1 MAANFW
7 ETAWAERRIGFH
19 QPEVNADLVS
29 EAPWFLDDRPHRV
42 LVPLCGKTVDMAW
55 MAARGHEVVG
65 VELTEQ
71 GAHEFFADRGL
82 TPTASSVGAFTAL
95 RAGAI
100 TILRGDIFDLHT
112 ADEAPFDR
120 IWDRAAM
127 IALPPDLRPRYQAQ
141 MADLVGAGATMLL
154 NVLEYDPTRMTGPP
168 FSVPAAEV
176 EAAFAGLPVTLLARA
191 DQMDDRWR
199 ERGHSWMTR
208 HLYRVGAAGR

>member
-1 MAANFW
+1 MPANFW

-29 EAPWFLDDRPHRV
+29 EAGWFLDDKPHRV

-71 GAHEFFADRGL
+71 GAGEFFADRGL
-82 TPTASSVGAFTAL
+82 TPTATPAGAFTAL
-95 RAGAI
+95 RAGGI
-100 TILRGDIFDLHT
+100 TLLRGDIFDLAT
-112 ADEAPFDR
+112 AGEAPFDR

-127 IALPPDLRPRYQAQ
+127 IALPPEVRRRYQDH
-141 MADLVGAGATMLL
+141 MAALVGAGATMLL
-154 NVLEYDPTRMTGPP
+154 NVLEYDPTRMQGPP
-168 FSVPAAEV
+168 FTVTAAEV
-176 EAAFAGLPVTLLARA
+176 ETAFAGLPFTLLDRA

-199 ERGHSWMTR
+199 ERGHTWMTR
-208 HLYRVGAAGR
+208 HLYRVGGTGR

>member
-42 LVPLCGKTVDMAW
+42 LVPLCGKTVDMKW
-55 MAARGHEVVG
+55 LAARGHEVVG

>member
-29 EAPWFLDDRPHRV
+29 EAGWFLDDKPHRV